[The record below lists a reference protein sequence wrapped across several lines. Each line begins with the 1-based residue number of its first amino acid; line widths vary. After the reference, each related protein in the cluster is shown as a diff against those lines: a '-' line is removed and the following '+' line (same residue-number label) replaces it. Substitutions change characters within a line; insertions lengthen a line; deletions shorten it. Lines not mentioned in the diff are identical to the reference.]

1 MNLPNKITI
10 SRIVLS
16 IIILIM
22 LCIPW
27 HALGLIWPTYSSI
40 FGLKLPSPINLEYIV
55 AGILFMIASIT
66 DRLDGQIARKYNLVT
81 DYGKMLD
88 AIADKILVNGVLIIL
103 AYDRIIPL
111 VVPVVII
118 TRDIITDTCKMMC
131 GNKGKVVAASWTGKI
146 KTAFMMTGITLTF
159 FGNLPFCFI
168 YFDFAKLC
176 LIVAT
181 ILSVISGCQY
191 YFNTKKVLVDT
202 LEK

>member
-27 HALGLIWPTYSSI
+27 HALGFTWPTYSTV
-40 FGLKLPSPINLEYIV
+40 FGLKLSSPLSLEYIV

-66 DRLDGQIARKYNLVT
+66 DRLDGQIARKYNMVT

-118 TRDIITDTCKMMC
+118 TRDIITDTCKMMS
-131 GNKGKVVAASWTGKI
+131 GNKGKVVAASWTGKV

-159 FGNLPFCFI
+159 FGNIPFAFI
-168 YFDFAKLC
+168 NFDFAKLC
-176 LIVAT
+176 LVVAT

-191 YFNTKKVLVDT
+191 YFNTKKVLDDID
-202 LEK
+202 K